1 MKHYTIFFRIISF
14 CFLVRNSFAQD
25 NIDKAILTLNELND
39 IQVFIDRKFITDWS
53 GVRRDVKLRDFS
65 VVFDSTS
72 SRTNKEYY
80 SNLIIN
86 QAKITLIRKDKPI
99 AFAIWRQGLPEP
111 LNSFYTV
118 VQLGDRYEMKFTLI
132 AQRKTGEQVSL
143 ENKLVY
149 NLPLL

>member
-1 MKHYTIFFRIISF
+1 MKHYIIFFRIISF

-25 NIDKAILTLNELND
+25 NTGRAI
-39 IQVFIDRKFITDWS
+39 
-53 GVRRDVKLRDFS
+53 
-65 VVFDSTS
+65 ST
-72 SRTNKEYY
+72 
-80 SNLIIN
+80 
-86 QAKITLIRKDKPI
+86 
-99 AFAIWRQGLPEP
+99 FWRQGLPEP